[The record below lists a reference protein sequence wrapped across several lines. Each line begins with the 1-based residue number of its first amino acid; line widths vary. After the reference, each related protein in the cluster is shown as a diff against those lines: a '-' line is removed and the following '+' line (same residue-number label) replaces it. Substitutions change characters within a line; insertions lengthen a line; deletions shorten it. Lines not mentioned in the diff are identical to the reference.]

1 MEHPMDQLALAYAL
15 VVGIGAVCIL
25 MAFIASDWALEA
37 AEKSTSVDESA
48 PAIKYPVSHR
58 QSS

>member
-1 MEHPMDQLALAYAL
+1 MEQLTLAYAL

-25 MAFIASDWALEA
+25 IAFVASDWALKA
-37 AEKSTSVDESA
+37 VEKSTSGDESA
-48 PAIKYPVSHR
+48 PAIKYPVAHR